1 MKTSWR
7 YLCKTCWRRVEDAF
21 KTSWRRLEDV
31 LKTFLQDAVKAFW
44 RRLEKVLARRLEDVL
59 KMSWG
64 RLQNVLKTS
73 WRCLENV
80 FKTYGQGE
88 YIGLEQDVLKTSW
101 RRLLK
106 TYGQGEDVRLAKDVL
121 KTSWRCLL
129 KTKTKDV
136 LKMSSEDEDERRL
149 EDAFR
154 TSSSRRIFGGVYDR
168 LHDFL
173 EKKKSYF
180 YSSLIFDRNVLP
192 LLLWFISQIRLDER
206 LIG

>member
-1 MKTSWR
+1 MIR
-7 YLCKTCWRRVEDAF
+7 LGNVF
-21 KTSWRRLEDV
+21 KIS
-31 LKTFLQDAVKAFW
+31 LQ
-44 RRLEKVLARRLEDVL
+44 DVL
-59 KMSWG
+59 KMSWRCTEDVSARHREG
-64 RLQNVLKTS
+64 VLKTS
-73 WRCLENV
+73 WKRLGKTSWRCLEDVLRTSSKRLEDVLARRLENV

-88 YIGLEQDVLKTSW
+88 YIGLDQDVLKTSW

-106 TYGQGEDVRLAKDVL
+106 TYGQGEDFRLAKDVL